1 MKRLSVVVALALLST
16 CAKTN
21 PNASAFQI
29 TSREQLVGG
38 RRALGEVGDFKIS
51 NGIIHAIVQDVG
63 TSRGFGAFGGSLI
76 DVDLVRGTKGSG
88 ATGVKGK
95 DWFTEMFPAFF
106 LEAIEPEKV
115 EVVADG
121 KDGKAAILRVSGHG
135 ADFISITRAV
145 NDTILPKFP
154 LDFTVDYILEPG
166 KQYLKIQV
174 SIKNPDPARA
184 AGFALAVPFGFVV
197 LLGEGQKLFVPE
209 AGFDMRFHLDEVVYK
224 RPSRL
229 DALPGVVTD
238 FLATEGEGVSYALA
252 ANPRG
257 AGYVAN
263 APDIYPGGKPDSMLI
278 PIASSSFLG
287 AFWAKPPAELAPGGT
302 FTYSGYL
309 AVGAGDVSQAV
320 KVIYDIDESA
330 ERGKKPTKYGTIS
343 GRVLEGPTRT
353 PMENVSVVLQ
363 DQNGIFQSQARTQ
376 KGGIYSAVVPPG
388 TYTAYAN
395 DGIRDVVS
403 AGPVEVQEGRAAS
416 VNLELGQPAVLNVVV
431 KDKQGRNLPAKISV
445 EGIHDFVSTE
455 PARRFLYNLKVG
467 EKLRNTD
474 LDPDDPNDP
483 STRKYFEK
491 TFYAHEGLGSRE
503 IRPGVYKVWAT
514 RGPEYEL
521 ASAEVV
527 LEAGKSVTVGLVL
540 EHSVDTQGWVSGDF
554 HVHSIHSVDSPM
566 DLPDRVASYAVEGVD
581 WITATDHNYVSDF
594 QPTVDALG
602 LSDWLKAGVGL
613 ELTTLEMGHFNA
625 FPIQLDPGPV
635 THGSFA
641 WFRRPPGEL
650 FAQLRGL
657 GTDPANTIIQV
668 NHPRDS
674 VLGYFNAFNTGTFTT
689 TPLPDSSVFAL
700 DRSPNADGSPG
711 PYDQRNFSYDFDVIE
726 IFNGKREELRFTYRI
741 PTTPI
746 PGPEPTVPAC
756 PPGPQTIDCIPPPGE
771 VLNEVI
777 EVDVGGTKVQQLQ
790 PVYPG
795 SLDDWFNL
803 LARGHRFTAT
813 GNSDSHGKGEEAG
826 LPRTWIKVGSSG
838 DGSMRGLS
846 EEAVMDSLR
855 RGEAIVSN
863 GPFVE
868 IWVNGQGMGKTV
880 VAPDKKVEV
889 RVKVQAPS
897 WMDISRVLLR
907 RGGKDMIMFPD
918 TVEIPVPASQEVVR
932 LDITRTF
939 ENVPDDSFFV
949 AEVYGDKSMWPLYT
963 PYEVPSIQISDAVA
977 VIGGSFGF
985 GNTYGKYKPTQ
996 VTQVTPYAF
1005 TNPVFV
1011 TWTQKSALKRV
1022 RQVLPVGAAEPF
1034 KPRAIPDLRRL
1045 FYTLH
1050 GDVD

>member
-1 MKRLSVVVALALLST
+1 MKRFLAAALAALTVS
-16 CAKTN
+16 CAKTT

-51 NGIIHAIVQDVG
+51 NGIVHAIVQDVG

-76 DVDLVRGTKGSG
+76 DVDLVRGNKASGASGTKGS
-88 ATGVKGK
+88 

-121 KDGKAAILRVSGHG
+121 KDGKAAIIRVSGHG

-145 NDTILPKFP
+145 NDTILPKAP
-154 LDFTVDYILEPG
+154 LDFSVDYILEPG

-174 SIKNPDPARA
+174 TLKNSDTRP

-197 LLGEGQKLFVPE
+197 LLGEGQHLFVPE
-209 AGFDMRFHLDEVVYK
+209 AGFDMRFHLDEVYK

-252 ANPRG
+252 ASPRG
-257 AGYVAN
+257 GGYVAN

-287 AFWAKPPAELAPGGT
+287 AFWAKPPTELAPGAT
-302 FTYSGYL
+302 FSYSGYL
-309 AVGAGDVSQAV
+309 AVGGGDVSQAT
-320 KVIYDIDESA
+320 KIIFDIDESA

-343 GRVLEGPTRT
+343 GRVVEEGTLTPLE
-353 PMENVSVVLQ
+353 NASVVLR

-376 KGGIYSAVVPPG
+376 KGGIYTAVVPPG
-388 TYTAYAN
+388 TYTAFAT
-395 DGIRDVVS
+395 DGIRDVVQAGTEEVKEGGS
-403 AGPVEVQEGRAAS
+403 ASIDLFLA
-416 VNLELGQPAVLNVVV
+416 QPATLNVVV
-431 KDKQGRNLPAKISV
+431 KDDQGRTMPAKISV
-445 EGIHDFVSTE
+445 EGTYDYVSGD
-455 PARRFLYNLKVG
+455 PARTFLYNLKVG

-474 LDPDDPNDP
+474 LEADDPNDP
-483 STRKYFEK
+483 STRKFMEK
-491 TFYAHEGLGSRE
+491 IFYATNGIGSRQ
-503 IRPGVYKVWAT
+503 IKPGIYKVWAT

-521 ASAEVV
+521 ASQDVV
-527 LEAGKSVTVGLVL
+527 LKAGQSTTVGLVL
-540 EHSVDTQGWVSGDF
+540 KHSVDTTGWVSGDF

-566 DLPDRVASYAVEGVD
+566 DLPDRVSSYAVEGVD
-581 WITATDHNYVSDF
+581 WITSTDHNYVSDF
-594 QPTVDALG
+594 QPTVEGLG
-602 LSDWLKAGVGL
+602 LTDWLKAGIGL

-625 FPIQLDPGPV
+625 FPLKLDPGPV

-657 GTDPANTIIQV
+657 GSDPATTIVQV

-674 VLGYFNAFNTGTFTT
+674 VLGYFNAFNTGTFTG
-689 TPLPDSSVFAL
+689 TPLPDNGVFSL

-711 PYDQRNFSYDFDVIE
+711 PYDQRQFSLDFDAIE

-741 PTTPI
+741 PEVE
-746 PGPEPTVPAC
+746 PEGKAPTVPAC
-756 PPGPQTIDCIPPPGE
+756 PAGPQTIDCIPAPGQ
-771 VLNEVI
+771 VLNKVI
-777 EVDVGGTKVQQLQ
+777 DVQVGSTTVQQLQ

-803 LARGHRFTAT
+803 MARGHRFTAM

-826 LPRTWIKVGSSG
+826 LPRTWLNVGASG

-846 EEAVMDSLR
+846 EAAVMDSIR

-868 IWVNGQGMGKTV
+868 AWVNGQGMGKTV

-897 WMDISRVLLR
+897 WMDISRVLIR
-907 RGGKDMIMFPD
+907 RGGKDMIQFPD
-918 TVEIPVPASQEVVR
+918 TVEIAVPASTEVVR
-932 LDITRTF
+932 LDVTRTF
-939 ENVPDDSFFV
+939 ENIPDDSFFV
-949 AEVYGDKSMWPLYT
+949 VEVYGDKSMWPLYT
-963 PYEVPSIQISDAVA
+963 PYEIPSIQISDAVA

-996 VTQVTPYAF
+996 ITQVKPYAF
-1005 TNPVFV
+1005 TNPIFV
-1011 TWTQKSALKRV
+1011 TWTQKSALRRPK
-1022 RQVLPVGAAEPF
+1022 QVLPVGANVPF
-1034 KPRAIPDLRRL
+1034 KPRAIPDIRRL
-1045 FYTLH
+1045 FSAFH
-1050 GDVD
+1050 GDVE